1 MRYTLTLLSAIF
13 VAGCTQDK
21 TEMTVSHKIPLLAE
35 CVLTVEAAKD
45 HFVRTSAKKAHSLDI
60 KIEKFDQVHH
70 FYNGPIGVA
79 TLLSTDGW
87 QTLDGGSPKAYLELT
102 ANGIF
107 ADCAPISMTSIKL
120 DDAPDLT
127 VKSLAYIAQKE
138 GAKNIDISTE
148 EVIMTYNDGSYD
160 YPF

>member
-1 MRYTLTLLSAIF
+1 
-13 VAGCTQDK
+13 
-21 TEMTVSHKIPLLAE
+21 
-35 CVLTVEAAKD
+35 
-45 HFVRTSAKKAHSLDI
+45 
-60 KIEKFDQVHH
+60 
-70 FYNGPIGVA
+70 PIGVA

>member
-1 MRYTLTLLSAIF
+1 MRFTLVLLSAMLI
-13 VAGCTQDK
+13 VSCTQDK

-45 HFVRTSAKKAHSLDI
+45 HFVRTSAKKPHRLDI

-70 FYNGPIGVA
+70 FYNGPVGVA
-79 TLLSTDGW
+79 TLLSTDNW
-87 QTLDGGSPKAYLELT
+87 KTLDGGSPKAYLEIT

-120 DDAPDLT
+120 DDAPELT
-127 VKSLAYIAQKE
+127 VKSLAYMAQKK
-138 GAKNIDISTE
+138 GVTNVDISNE
-148 EVIMTYNDGSYD
+148 EVVIKYNDGSYD